1 MLFVGLL
8 HKVKNIHFRF
18 VVIAAVFLILI
29 LNKSY
34 GQTSAIE
41 NKQPKRFAISYIK
54 AAVFDNPILVKG
66 LELKD
71 LQDNRCIQLIKGA
84 KSGLAEDYFFE
95 ESGKYNISVY
105 YFNNSNGKPLV
116 KVIIND
122 SPIGTV
128 AFDSDTSK
136 SESSRLQR
144 KVLPGIDIDK
154 WSKIDL
160 QFNGNANEKCCV
172 AKVVFTRTGDYE
184 GKVKELPEPKTLD
197 VFENAQDLLYGRSML
212 SDFVNDR
219 IDSLMNKRVEGF
231 SSLKTPKEWAE
242 QQNET
247 REKLESFF
255 GKFPKK
261 APLKA
266 KITGKIE
273 HEKYS
278 VEKLY
283 YESQPNYYVTANLYI
298 PKNRKEPM
306 PAVLFTSGHSGPG
319 KMLPL
324 YQEACIGL
332 ALKGYVV
339 LAIDPMGQ
347 GERIEY
353 FNSND
358 KKENVEGAVAQHYYL
373 GRPSFLVNWSLSGLR
388 VWDCIRALD
397 YLTSRPEVDTSKIA
411 AVGNSGGGQMALLI
425 TAVDKRIKVCA
436 AGHPGGQMEKN
447 YLLGQNLIDRQI
459 FSLIAPRPVRVI
471 VGEKSGEAEFHQ
483 KKIDDIQLF
492 DEGLGYSKE
501 RAQLVLVDGVHD
513 LKYPKREKVYDW
525 LNKWFNKEEEGST
538 EPPIKTEKPQTLWAT
553 KSGLTLVSLGGE
565 TGQTLNAKR
574 LKNIYKPEKDVDKLK
589 KQVAE
594 RIGLNLNGKET
605 QLKVHSFGSNNYGDV
620 SVEKLTYQTEEGIL
634 IPSLLV
640 EPKNVKSNSPV
651 YIYASE
657 RGKPSSYNESLTPFA
672 LAKKGYIV
680 LAIDVRGVGE
690 TSPTPNLPMPTKYS
704 ECTQF
709 QWYHDCLAIQSPGF
723 GRTMLGMRTLDVIRG
738 IDLLQTR
745 KELQGKKIIVYGKG
759 IGGLWATLASIYDS
773 RVIGVI
779 TDGTLTSYKQLV
791 NNKYYA
797 VSSDYFWG
805 APGVLC
811 SFDIPDLVR
820 LASVKQQTWLNPING
835 MGQKLSAS
843 QAANILGHSRNTQ
856 IVISKENATKAVLSL
871 H

>member
-1 MLFVGLL
+1 VQNSLFKFAIIVC
-8 HKVKNIHFRF
+8 IFF
-18 VVIAAVFLILI
+18 AFIS
-29 LNKSY
+29 NKSY
-34 GQTSAIE
+34 GQVASID

-54 AAVFDNPILVKG
+54 PAVFDNPILLKG
-66 LELKD
+66 LEFKD
-71 LQDNRCIQLIKGA
+71 FQDNRCIQLKKGA
-84 KSGLAEDYFFE
+84 TSGLAEDYFFE
-95 ESGKYNISVY
+95 ESGEYNISLF
-105 YFNNSNGKPLV
+105 YFNNSNDKPVV
-116 KVIIND
+116 KVVVNGQIISNVQLD
-122 SPIGTV
+122 SETDNSP
-128 AFDSDTSK
+128 FL
-136 SESSRLQR
+136 RLQH
-144 KVLPGIDIDK
+144 KIFKGINISK

-160 QFNGNANEKCCV
+160 QFNGNGNGKCLI

-184 GKVKELPEPKTLD
+184 GKVKELPEPKSLD

-212 SDFVNDR
+212 SDFVNGR
-219 IDSLMNKRVEGF
+219 IDSMMNKRVEDF
-231 SSLKTPKEWAE
+231 SSLKSPEDWAE
-242 QQNET
+242 RQNET
-247 REKLESFF
+247 RKKLETFF

-261 APLKA
+261 TPLNA

-273 HEKYS
+273 HDKYT

-283 YESQPNYYVTANLYI
+283 FESQTNYYVTANLYI

-306 PAVLFTSGHSGPG
+306 PGVLFTSGHSGPG

-339 LAIDPMGQ
+339 LAIDPIGQ

-353 FNSND
+353 FNATD
-358 KKENVEGAVAQHYYL
+358 KKENVQGAVNQHYYL
-373 GRPSFLVNWSLSGLR
+373 GRPSFLVNWTLSGLR
-388 VWDCIRALD
+388 VWDCIRGLD

-425 TAVDKRIKVCA
+425 TAVDERVKVCA

-492 DEGLGYSKE
+492 DQGLGYSE
-501 RAQLVLVDGVHD
+501 DRAQLVLVDGVHD

-525 LNKWFNKEEEGST
+525 LNKWFNKETEGNK
-538 EPPIKTEKPQTLWAT
+538 EPPIQTEKPQTLWAS

-574 LKNIYKPEKDVDKLK
+574 LKNIYKPEKDVNKLK

-594 RIGLNLNGKET
+594 RIGLNLNQKKT
-605 QLKVHSFGSNNYGDV
+605 DLKLHSFGTNNYGDL
-620 SVEKLTYQTEEGIL
+620 SVEKLTYQSEEGIL
-634 IPSLLV
+634 IPSLLI

-651 YIYASE
+651 YIYASD
-657 RGKPSSYNESLTPFA
+657 RGKPRNFHDSLTPFA
-672 LAKKGYIV
+672 LAKKGYVV
-680 LAIDVRGVGE
+680 LAIDVRGIGE
-690 TSPTPNLPMPTKYS
+690 TSPTPALPSPVRYS
-704 ECTQF
+704 DCTQF

-723 GRTMLGMRTLDVIRG
+723 RRTMLGMRTFDVMRG
-738 IDLLQTR
+738 IDFLQTR
-745 KELQGKKIIVYGKG
+745 KELQGKKIIVYGEG
-759 IGGLWATLASIYDS
+759 VGGLWATLASIYDS
-773 RVIGVI
+773 RISGVI

-797 VSSDYFWG
+797 VSSAYFWG

-811 SFDIPDLVR
+811 DFDIPDLVR
-820 LASVKQQTWLNPING
+820 LGSVKQQIWRNPING
-835 MGQKLSAS
+835 MGEKLSAS
-843 QAANILGHSRNTQ
+843 DASDILGHYRNTQ
-856 IVISKENATKAVLSL
+856 IVIAKQNATRAL
-871 H
+871 

>member
-1 MLFVGLL
+1 MLFGGLL

-18 VVIAAVFLILI
+18 VVIACIFLTLI

-34 GQTSAIE
+34 GQTSTVD

-54 AAVFDNPILVKG
+54 PAVFDNPILLRG

-71 LQDNRCIQLIKGA
+71 FQDSRCIQLTKGA

-105 YFNNSNGKPLV
+105 YFNNSNDKPIV
-116 KVIIND
+116 KVIING

-128 AFDSDTSK
+128 VFESDRSK
-136 SESSRLQR
+136 SEYSRLQH
-144 KVLPGIDIDK
+144 KEFTGIDIDK

-160 QFNGNANEKCCV
+160 QFNGNGNEKCCV
-172 AKVVFTRTGDYE
+172 AKVVFTRAGDYE
-184 GKVKELPEPKTLD
+184 GKVKELPEPKSLD

-212 SDFVNDR
+212 SDFVNGR
-219 IDSLMNKRVEGF
+219 IDSLMNKRVEDF
-231 SSLKTPKEWAE
+231 SNLKTSQEWLE
-242 QQNET
+242 RQNET
-247 REKLESFF
+247 RGKLETFF

-261 APLKA
+261 TPLNA
-266 KITGKIE
+266 KITGRIE
-273 HEKYS
+273 HEKYT

-306 PAVLFTSGHSGPG
+306 PGVLFTSGHSGPG

-339 LAIDPMGQ
+339 LAIDPIGQ

-353 FNSND
+353 FNATD
-358 KKENVEGAVAQHYYL
+358 KKENVQGAVSQHYYL
-373 GRPSFLVNWSLSGLR
+373 GRPSFLVNWTLSGLR

-397 YLTSRPEVDTSKIA
+397 YLTSRPEVDTSKVA

-492 DEGLGYSKE
+492 DQGLGYSKD

-513 LKYPKREKVYDW
+513 LKYPKREKVYEW
-525 LNKWFNKEEEGST
+525 LNKWFNKEKEGNP
-538 EPPIKTEKPQTLWAT
+538 EPPIQTEKPQTLWAT
-553 KSGLTLVSLGGE
+553 KSGLTLVSLSGE

-574 LKNIYKPEKDVDKLK
+574 LKNIYKPAKDVDKLK

-594 RIGLNLNGKET
+594 RIGLNVNQKKT
-605 QLKVHSFGSNNYGDV
+605 DLKIHSFGTNNYGDV
-620 SVEKLTYQTEEGIL
+620 SVEKLTYQSEEGIL

-640 EPKNVKSNSPV
+640 EPKNVTSNNPV
-651 YIYASE
+651 YIYASD
-657 RGKPSSYNESLTPFA
+657 RGNPRSYNDSLIPFA

-690 TSPTPNLPMPTKYS
+690 TSPTPALPMPIKYS

-738 IDLLQTR
+738 IDFLQTR
-745 KELQGKKIIVYGKG
+745 KDLQDKKIIIYGEG
-759 IGGLWATLASIYDS
+759 VGGLWATLASIYDS
-773 RVIGVI
+773 RVSSIIV
-779 TDGTLTSYKQLV
+779 DGTLTSYKQLV

-797 VSSDYFWG
+797 VSSAYFWG

-811 SFDIPDLVR
+811 DFDIPDIVR
-820 LASVKQQTWLNPING
+820 LASVKQQIWLNPING
-835 MGQKLSAS
+835 MGEKLSPSDAS
-843 QAANILGHSRNTQ
+843 HFLDHYRNTR
-856 IVISKENATKAVLSL
+856 IVIAKQNVTKTF
-871 H
+871 